1 MEEPNPLV
9 HTEVDTALP
18 VSQLLRLPQRPKNL
32 LRVQNRPIG
41 SFYTHPVRRPAF
53 LRSAVRLFRYGIA
66 QAGQKHKLRHVGRQH
81 QGSGEVN
88 YGPP

>member
-1 MEEPNPLV
+1 MEVPNPLV

-41 SFYTHPVRRPAF
+41 SF
-53 LRSAVRLFRYGIA
+53 
-66 QAGQKHKLRHVGRQH
+66 
-81 QGSGEVN
+81 
-88 YGPP
+88 

>member
-32 LRVQNRPIG
+32 LRVQNPSIS
-41 SFYTHPVRRPAF
+41 SFYTHPVRHPAF
-53 LRSAVRLFRYGIA
+53 LGSAVLPFPIRDRSGGSET
-66 QAGQKHKLRHVGRQH
+66 QAAPRRTPASGQWG
-81 QGSGEVN
+81 G
-88 YGPP
+88 

>member
-53 LRSAVRLFRYGIA
+53 LRSAVLPFPIRDRSGWSEA
-66 QAGQKHKLRHVGRQH
+66 QAAPRRTPASGQWG
-81 QGSGEVN
+81 G
-88 YGPP
+88 